1 MPAALSVRVLD
12 ISVSGI
18 LLESPH
24 RVDPGSRGR
33 LRLSLDGTLVG
44 FDVQIERVAPE
55 SGPAT
60 GYRIGARFVGLDLAQ
75 QQLIERFVMR

>member
-18 LLESPH
+18 LLESPNC
-24 RVDPGSRGR
+24 VDPGSRGR
-33 LRLSLDGTLVG
+33 LRLSLDGTLAS
-44 FDVQIERVAPE
+44 FDVQIERVDPE